1 MNDDAKLNEKQ
12 KEAIVAITVPQ
23 DVPLPPVLIIGTIY
37 FLFTYFFKIC
47 GVFRLKLIT

>member
-12 KEAIVAITVPQ
+12 KEAIVAITVSQ

-37 FLFTYFFKIC
+37 FLITYFVRYA
-47 GVFRLKLIT
+47 GVLD